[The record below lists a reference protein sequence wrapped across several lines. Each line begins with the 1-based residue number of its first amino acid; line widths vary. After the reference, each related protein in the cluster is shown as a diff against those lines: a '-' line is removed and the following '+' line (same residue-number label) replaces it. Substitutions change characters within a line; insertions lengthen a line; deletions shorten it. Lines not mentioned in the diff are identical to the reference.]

1 MYPCTTTIVSAWSYV
16 PPLLEEHKL
25 MDLKFLY
32 LFFAPTFA
40 VTPTN
45 ARGKRYGLPSL
56 WSSSLSFS
64 ILSLSLSLSL
74 SIVTFILL

>member
-1 MYPCTTTIVSAWSYV
+1 
-16 PPLLEEHKL
+16 

-32 LFFAPTFA
+32 LLFAPTFA
-40 VTPTN
+40 VTPTS

-56 WSSSLSFS
+56 WSFSLSFS

-74 SIVTFILL
+74 YCNLYSSLILLSTGFMSQLLVLVLTME